1 MSDSKQL
8 YVIDHSS
15 NIQRDIKRLNVH
27 QWIKIEN
34 ILFLNMPLVYETK
47 IYMIGINATVYVA
60 IFIVIKTHITN
71 HLVH

>member
-60 IFIVIKTHITN
+60 ISRTLMV
-71 HLVH
+71 

>member
-60 IFIVIKTHITN
+60 IF
-71 HLVH
+71 LVH

>member
-47 IYMIGINATVYVA
+47 IYTIGINATVYV
-60 IFIVIKTHITN
+60 ITN